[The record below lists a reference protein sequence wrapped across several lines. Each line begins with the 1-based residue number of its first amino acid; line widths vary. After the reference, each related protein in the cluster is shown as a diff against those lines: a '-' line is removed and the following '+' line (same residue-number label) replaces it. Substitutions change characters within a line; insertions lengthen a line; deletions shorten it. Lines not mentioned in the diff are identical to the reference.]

1 MRTIRTKTGAAAM
14 AALLLS
20 AFIAGGLCGCSKKK
34 ANEIKDDS
42 HETTI
47 VSPNEENLIKLTC
60 GSSSFAKGL
69 TLIKVKAENSVD
81 HCDFSFLVGKN
92 SKISFNWI
100 DDNNCEVYISDNKIK
115 RICNVSFAEEIV
127 MKIYAE
133 KSEAEKA

>member
-1 MRTIRTKTGAAAM
+1 MSQKNGLVGLIVGITAGVAAATAGTL
-14 AALLLS
+14 AAL
-20 AFIAGGLCGCSKKK
+20 KV

-100 DDNNCEVYISDNKIK
+100 DDNNCEVYISDSKIK
-115 RICNVSFAEEIV
+115 RICNVSFGEEIV

>member
-1 MRTIRTKTGAAAM
+1 MSQKNGLVGLIVGITAGVAAATAGTL
-14 AALLLS
+14 AAL
-20 AFIAGGLCGCSKKK
+20 KV

>member
-1 MRTIRTKTGAAAM
+1 MSQKNGLVGLIVGIAAGVAAAT
-14 AALLLS
+14 
-20 AFIAGGLCGCSKKK
+20 AGGLAALKV

-69 TLIKVKAENSVD
+69 TMIKVKAENSTT
-81 HCDFSFLVGKN
+81 HCDFTFLVGKN

-100 DDNNCEVYISDNKIK
+100 DDSNCEVYVSDSKVK
-115 RICNVSFAEEIV
+115 RICNVSFGEEIV

-133 KSEAEKA
+133 KLKSENA